1 MGIAASVVSAVL
13 KAVVGD
19 KLGDGLAKELAGISI
34 DGISEKGIYEISDFI
49 NGGKAEIENIL
60 SKGNMKSMGVLE
72 ENIDYVVA
80 EIKGVFSRFD
90 ITDEVLRQCKYDGN
104 KLKDF
109 MWDEYAAH
117 KNMPDKN
124 EAYECALFRDARIEC
139 ERDIKSGL
147 FAVASALLKL
157 ARESQEF
164 SDKMLIQISN
174 SVDDV
179 YAEVQKEL
187 ERVDDGFDKLSA
199 DNRAILEILQMI
211 LAQNK
216 EGNRKNQEKKAN
228 VKNRTR
234 EYASKW
240 NANMFLNDFDKRD
253 KKAGINVKLGE
264 VYLEEHLPHYIWGE
278 NAEEEPSTDL
288 KEILSEYIAE
298 KRNSKMLLVLGQP
311 GIGKSTLIT
320 WIAANFHDRMED
332 ILVYKFA
339 SDLKN
344 IDWESG
350 RISARI
356 LEELGLERDDLKGKV
371 LIFDGFDEVNIEKYR
386 RRDILDNL
394 YGDWVFHD
402 TIENFSLIVTC
413 RENYVSRFAIL
424 KCTYITL
431 QPWDEMQIKS
441 FCNVFQDKTK
451 KSISDSTMEKL
462 LENRE
467 ILGIPLILYMTLA
480 LNISIEK
487 EGSIADVYDKIF
499 SLEGGIY
506 DRCIENKK
514 FENDHRIGEIKE
526 YIHQISRGIAM
537 WMFENNPA
545 DADIP
550 QNEYEKICDAIMEE
564 KGEGKES
571 IKQDAKLGNYFKSVK
586 HCEGVETERLC
597 FVHRTIYEYFVAETI
612 YSAIENPMI
621 ELSEKSQEE
630 LAGNIAFYL
639 KQGELSPTIGEYLQH
654 KCMKLYDKL
663 GNEKKGVFYPWW
675 ESAVDKMLA
684 NGMFYYTK
692 RNIQELRNVIE
703 KEGSCFLNLLVIL
716 RSLLPVSN
724 RDYLLE
730 SVDTYKIAGYI
741 GLKQWGNYSNLYL
754 EEADLR
760 GKRLHELDLAKVCLR
775 NAALMRTDLIG
786 SNLAKAD
793 LQGADLRGAELRS
806 VRFKRTALK
815 GARFDESQIALVEN
829 YDCDLREVEIYI
841 KKEHDFISYEE
852 YCKRKRK

>member
-1 MGIAASVVSAVL
+1 MGFAASVISVVL
-13 KAVVGD
+13 KSVVGE
-19 KLGDGLAKELAGISI
+19 KLGDGLVKELTDITI
-34 DGISEKGIYEISDFI
+34 DGISEKGVNDIRNFI
-49 NGGKAEIENIL
+49 NEGKAKIENIL
-60 SKGNMKSMGVLE
+60 SEEKMKLMKVPD
-72 ENIDYVVA
+72 ENIAYVSA
-80 EIKGVFSRFD
+80 EIRNLLSRID
-90 ITDEVLRQCKYDGN
+90 ITDEVLRKCRYSEGELQ
-104 KLKDF
+104 DF
-109 MWDEYAAH
+109 MWNVYVSW
-117 KNMPDKN
+117 KGS
-124 EAYECALFRDARIEC
+124 YIIEC
-139 ERDIKSGL
+139 EGNIKTCL

-157 ARESQEF
+157 ARESDEF
-164 SDKMLIQISN
+164 RDQMLIQISN
-174 SVDDV
+174 SVDDIK
-179 YAEVQKEL
+179 AALQKINRNTDNYE
-187 ERVDDGFDKLSA
+187 KLNA
-199 DNRAILEILQMI
+199 DSRNILEILQKMLI
-211 LAQNK
+211 
-216 EGNRKNQEKKAN
+216 RNQENGAEKGDKKHK
-228 VKNRTR
+228 VKRRT
-234 EYASKW
+234 EEFADKW
-240 NANMFLNDFDKRD
+240 NANMFLNDYDKRD
-253 KKAGINVKLGE
+253 KKAGTNVKLGE
-264 VYLEEHLPHYIWGE
+264 VYLEEHLPHYIGGE
-278 NAEEEPSTDL
+278 NDNEEPLTDL
-288 KEILSEYIAE
+288 KELLSEYIVE
-298 KRNSKMLLVLGQP
+298 SGNSKMLVVFGQP

-320 WIAANFHDRMED
+320 WITANFHDRQKD

-386 RRDILDNL
+386 RRDILDSL

-462 LENRE
+462 LENRG

-480 LNISIEK
+480 LNISIEE
-487 EGSIADVYDKIF
+487 EGSIVDVYDKIF

-526 YIHQISRGIAM
+526 YIHQISRDIAM

-564 KGEGKES
+564 KGEGKEN

-663 GNEKKGVFYPWW
+663 GNEKKGIFYPWW
-675 ESAVDKMLA
+675 ESAVGKMLA

-703 KEGSCFLNLLVIL
+703 KEGRCFLNLLVIL

-724 RDYLLE
+724 REYILE
-730 SVDTYKIAGYI
+730 YVDAYKIANYI
-741 GLKQWGNYSNLYL
+741 EPTYTGFKQWRDYRNLCL

-760 GKRLHELDLAKVCLR
+760 GKRLHELDLANVCLR
-775 NAALMRTDLIG
+775 NADLRRADLIG

-829 YDCDLREVEIYI
+829 YACNLREVEIYI
-841 KKEHDFISYEE
+841 EKEDIFISYEK

>member
-1 MGIAASVVSAVL
+1 MGFAASVISVVL
-13 KAVVGD
+13 KSVVGE
-19 KLGDGLAKELAGISI
+19 KLGDGLVKELTDITI
-34 DGISEKGIYEISDFI
+34 DGISEKGVNDIRNFI
-49 NGGKAEIENIL
+49 NEGKAKIENIL
-60 SKGNMKSMGVLE
+60 SEEKMKLMKVPD
-72 ENIDYVVA
+72 ENIAYVSA
-80 EIKGVFSRFD
+80 EIRNLLSRID
-90 ITDEVLRQCKYDGN
+90 ITDEVLRKCRYSEGELQ
-104 KLKDF
+104 DF
-109 MWDEYAAH
+109 MWNVYVSW
-117 KNMPDKN
+117 KGS
-124 EAYECALFRDARIEC
+124 YIIEC
-139 ERDIKSGL
+139 EGNIKTCL

-157 ARESQEF
+157 ARESDEF
-164 SDKMLIQISN
+164 RDQMLIQISN
-174 SVDDV
+174 SVDDIK
-179 YAEVQKEL
+179 AALQKINRNTDNFE
-187 ERVDDGFDKLSA
+187 KLNA
-199 DNRAILEILQMI
+199 DSRNILEILQKMLI
-211 LAQNK
+211 Q
-216 EGNRKNQEKKAN
+216 NQENGAEKGDKKQK
-228 VKNRTR
+228 VKRRT
-234 EYASKW
+234 EEFADKW

-253 KKAGINVKLGE
+253 KKAGTNVKLGE

-278 NAEEEPSTDL
+278 NDNEEPLTDL
-288 KEILSEYIAE
+288 KELLSEYIVE
-298 KRNSKMLLVLGQP
+298 SGNSKMLVVFGQP

-320 WIAANFHDRMED
+320 WITANFHDRQKD

-386 RRDILDNL
+386 RRDILDSL

-431 QPWDEMQIKS
+431 QPWDEVQIKS

-462 LENRE
+462 LENRG

-480 LNISIEK
+480 LNISIEE
-487 EGSIADVYDKIF
+487 EGSIVDVYDKIF

-526 YIHQISRGIAM
+526 YIHQISRDIAM

-564 KGEGKES
+564 KGEGKEN

-663 GNEKKGVFYPWW
+663 GNEKKGIFYPWW
-675 ESAVDKMLA
+675 ESAVGKMLA

-703 KEGSCFLNLLVIL
+703 KEGRCFLNLLVIL
-716 RSLLPVSN
+716 RRLLPVSN

-741 GLKQWGNYSNLYL
+741 GLKQWGDYSNLYL
-754 EEADLR
+754 EKADLR

-775 NAALMRTDLIG
+775 NADLMRTDLIG
-786 SNLAKAD
+786 ANLTDAD

-806 VRFKRTALK
+806 VRFKGTALK

-829 YDCDLREVEIYI
+829 YACNLREVEIYI
-841 KKEHDFISYEE
+841 EKEDIFISYEK

>member
-1 MGIAASVVSAVL
+1 MGFVASVISVVL
-13 KAVVGD
+13 KSVVGE
-19 KLGDGLAKELAGISI
+19 KLGDGLVKELTDITI
-34 DGISEKGIYEISDFI
+34 DGISEKGVNDIRNFI
-49 NGGKAEIENIL
+49 NEGKAKIENIL
-60 SKGNMKSMGVLE
+60 SEEKMKLMKVPD
-72 ENIDYVVA
+72 ENIAYVSA
-80 EIKGVFSRFD
+80 EIRNLLSRID
-90 ITDEVLRQCKYDGN
+90 ITDEVLRKCRYSEGELQ
-104 KLKDF
+104 DF
-109 MWDEYAAH
+109 MWNVYVSW
-117 KNMPDKN
+117 KGS
-124 EAYECALFRDARIEC
+124 YIIEF
-139 ERDIKSGL
+139 EGYIKTCIY
-147 FAVASALLKL
+147 AVASALLKL
-157 ARESQEF
+157 ARESDEF
-164 SDKMLIQISN
+164 RDQMLIQISN
-174 SVDDV
+174 SVDDIK
-179 YAEVQKEL
+179 AALQKINRNTDNFE
-187 ERVDDGFDKLSA
+187 KLNA
-199 DNRAILEILQMI
+199 DSRNILEILQKMLI
-211 LAQNK
+211 Q
-216 EGNRKNQEKKAN
+216 NQENGAEKGDKKQK
-228 VKNRTR
+228 VKRRT
-234 EYASKW
+234 EEFADKW

-253 KKAGINVKLGE
+253 KKAGTNVKLGE

-278 NAEEEPSTDL
+278 NDNEEPLTDL
-288 KEILSEYIAE
+288 KELLSEYIVE
-298 KRNSKMLLVLGQP
+298 SGNSKMLVVFGQP

-320 WIAANFHDRMED
+320 WITANFHDRQKD

-386 RRDILDNL
+386 RRDILDSL

-462 LENRE
+462 LENRG

-480 LNISIEK
+480 LNISIEE
-487 EGSIADVYDKIF
+487 EGSIVDVYDKIF

-526 YIHQISRGIAM
+526 YIHQISRDIAM

-663 GNEKKGVFYPWW
+663 GNEKKGIFYLWW
-675 ESAVDKMLA
+675 ESAVGKMLA

-703 KEGSCFLNLLVIL
+703 KEGRCFLNLLVIL
-716 RSLLPVSN
+716 RRLLPVSN

-741 GLKQWGNYSNLYL
+741 GLKQWGDYSNLYL
-754 EEADLR
+754 EKADLR

-775 NAALMRTDLIG
+775 NADLMRTDLIG
-786 SNLAKAD
+786 ANLTDAD

-806 VRFKRTALK
+806 VRFERTALK
-815 GARFDESQIALVEN
+815 GARFDESQIELVEN

-841 KKEHDFISYEE
+841 KKEHDYISYEE

>member
-1 MGIAASVVSAVL
+1 MGFAASVISVVL
-13 KAVVGD
+13 KSVVGE
-19 KLGDGLAKELAGISI
+19 KLGDGLVKELTDITI
-34 DGISEKGIYEISDFI
+34 DGISEKGVNDIRNFI
-49 NGGKAEIENIL
+49 NEGKAKIENIL
-60 SKGNMKSMGVLE
+60 SEEKMKLMKVPD
-72 ENIDYVVA
+72 ENIAYVSA
-80 EIKGVFSRFD
+80 EIRNLLSRID
-90 ITDEVLRQCKYDGN
+90 ITDEVLRKCRYSEGELQ
-104 KLKDF
+104 DF
-109 MWDEYAAH
+109 MWNVYVSW
-117 KNMPDKN
+117 KGS
-124 EAYECALFRDARIEC
+124 YIIEC
-139 ERDIKSGL
+139 EGNIKTCL

-157 ARESQEF
+157 ARESDEF
-164 SDKMLIQISN
+164 RDQMLIQISN
-174 SVDDV
+174 SVDDIK
-179 YAEVQKEL
+179 AALQKINRNTDNYE
-187 ERVDDGFDKLSA
+187 KLNA
-199 DNRAILEILQMI
+199 DSRNILEILQKMLI
-211 LAQNK
+211 
-216 EGNRKNQEKKAN
+216 RNQENGAEKGDKKHK
-228 VKNRTR
+228 VKRRT
-234 EYASKW
+234 EEFADKW
-240 NANMFLNDFDKRD
+240 NANMFLNDYDKRD
-253 KKAGINVKLGE
+253 KKAGTNVKLGE

-278 NAEEEPSTDL
+278 NDNEEPLTDL
-288 KEILSEYIAE
+288 KELLSEYIVE
-298 KRNSKMLLVLGQP
+298 SGNSKMLVVFGQP

-320 WIAANFHDRMED
+320 WITANFHDRQKD

-386 RRDILDNL
+386 RRDILDSL

-462 LENRE
+462 LENRG

-480 LNISIEK
+480 LNISIEE
-487 EGSIADVYDKIF
+487 EGSIVDVYDKIF

-526 YIHQISRGIAM
+526 YIHQISRDIAM

-564 KGEGKES
+564 KGEGKEN

-663 GNEKKGVFYPWW
+663 GNEKKGIFYPWW
-675 ESAVDKMLA
+675 ESAVGKMLA

-703 KEGSCFLNLLVIL
+703 KEGRCFLNLLVIL

-724 RDYLLE
+724 REYILE
-730 SVDTYKIAGYI
+730 YVDAYKIANYI
-741 GLKQWGNYSNLYL
+741 EPTYTGFKQWRDYRNLCL

-760 GKRLHELDLAKVCLR
+760 GKRLHELDLANVCLR
-775 NAALMRTDLIG
+775 NADLRRADLIG

-793 LQGADLRGAELRS
+793 LQGADLRGAE
-806 VRFKRTALK
+806 
-815 GARFDESQIALVEN
+815 
-829 YDCDLREVEIYI
+829 
-841 KKEHDFISYEE
+841 
-852 YCKRKRK
+852 

>member
-1 MGIAASVVSAVL
+1 MGFAASVISVVL
-13 KAVVGD
+13 KSVVGE
-19 KLGDGLAKELAGISI
+19 KLGDGLVKELTDITI
-34 DGISEKGIYEISDFI
+34 DGISEKGVNDIRNFI
-49 NGGKAEIENIL
+49 NEGKAKIENIL
-60 SKGNMKSMGVLE
+60 SEEKMKLMKVPD
-72 ENIDYVVA
+72 ENIAYVSA
-80 EIKGVFSRFD
+80 EIRNLLSRID
-90 ITDEVLRQCKYDGN
+90 ITDEVLRKCRYSEGELQ
-104 KLKDF
+104 DF
-109 MWDEYAAH
+109 MWNVYVSW
-117 KNMPDKN
+117 KGS
-124 EAYECALFRDARIEC
+124 YIIEC
-139 ERDIKSGL
+139 EGNIKTCL

-157 ARESQEF
+157 ARESDEF
-164 SDKMLIQISN
+164 RDQMLIQISN
-174 SVDDV
+174 SVDDIK
-179 YAEVQKEL
+179 AALQKINRNTDNYE
-187 ERVDDGFDKLSA
+187 KLNA
-199 DNRAILEILQMI
+199 DSRNILEILQKMLI
-211 LAQNK
+211 
-216 EGNRKNQEKKAN
+216 RNQENGAEKGDKKHK
-228 VKNRTR
+228 VKRRT
-234 EYASKW
+234 EEFADKW

-253 KKAGINVKLGE
+253 KKAGTNVKLGE

-278 NAEEEPSTDL
+278 NDNEEPLTDL
-288 KEILSEYIAE
+288 KELLSEYIVE
-298 KRNSKMLLVLGQP
+298 SGNSKMLVVFGQP

-320 WIAANFHDRMED
+320 WITANFHDRQKD

-386 RRDILDNL
+386 RRDILDSL

-462 LENRE
+462 LENRG

-480 LNISIEK
+480 LNISIEE
-487 EGSIADVYDKIF
+487 EGSIVDVYDKIF

-526 YIHQISRGIAM
+526 YIHQISRDIAM

-564 KGEGKES
+564 KGEGKEN

-663 GNEKKGVFYPWW
+663 GNEKKGIFYPWW
-675 ESAVDKMLA
+675 ESAVGKMLA
-684 NGMFYYTK
+684 NMH
-692 RNIQELRNVIE
+692 L
-703 KEGSCFLNLLVIL
+703 
-716 RSLLPVSN
+716 
-724 RDYLLE
+724 
-730 SVDTYKIAGYI
+730 
-741 GLKQWGNYSNLYL
+741 
-754 EEADLR
+754 
-760 GKRLHELDLAKVCLR
+760 
-775 NAALMRTDLIG
+775 
-786 SNLAKAD
+786 
-793 LQGADLRGAELRS
+793 
-806 VRFKRTALK
+806 
-815 GARFDESQIALVEN
+815 
-829 YDCDLREVEIYI
+829 
-841 KKEHDFISYEE
+841 
-852 YCKRKRK
+852 